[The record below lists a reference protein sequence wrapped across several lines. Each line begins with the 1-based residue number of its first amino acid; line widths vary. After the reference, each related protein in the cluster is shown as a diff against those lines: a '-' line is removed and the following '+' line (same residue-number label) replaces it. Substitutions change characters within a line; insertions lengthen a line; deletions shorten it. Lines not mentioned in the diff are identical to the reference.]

1 MNEMQI
7 FDNPEFGSIRTLTI
21 ENEPYFVGKDVAE
34 ILGYMNA
41 SKAVFTHVD
50 TEDKAFVM
58 LDIADSQNGN
68 VPVGQTKTA
77 VINESGLYSLILSS
91 KLPSAKRFKRWVTS
105 EVLPAIRKT
114 GRYEIP
120 QERQYQ
126 PTRPLTS
133 DDYMDAGKAVSRCDN
148 RRLPIVLDLFRKA
161 GLDIQKIPDI
171 QKRNQESDNEYLVEL
186 LNQYGLDELTKKL
199 GISRTSIYYYRI
211 GKYKP
216 NKKRKELIIKILT
229 EDDKNH
235 L

>member
-1 MNEMQI
+1 M
-7 FDNPEFGSIRTLTI
+7 
-21 ENEPYFVGKDVAE
+21 AE

-91 KLPSAKRFKRWVTS
+91 KLPSARRFKRWVTR

-120 QERQYQ
+120 QEQQYQ
-126 PTRPLTS
+126 P
-133 DDYMDAGKAVSRCDN
+133 
-148 RRLPIVLDLFRKA
+148 
-161 GLDIQKIPDI
+161 
-171 QKRNQESDNEYLVEL
+171 
-186 LNQYGLDELTKKL
+186 
-199 GISRTSIYYYRI
+199 
-211 GKYKP
+211 
-216 NKKRKELIIKILT
+216 
-229 EDDKNH
+229 
-235 L
+235 